1 MHEPFVHE
9 MEDGRIHILI
19 LPDDGK
25 WELNVVD
32 LRTPFD
38 RAPQLA
44 GFAQPEDA
52 LARGHDYV
60 REVDPEYDCEAGG
73 ATSGWRVHPSRSR
86 GRRLKPWPRQ
96 T

>member
-1 MHEPFVHE
+1 MIQGTAMHEPFVHE
-9 MEDGRIHILI
+9 MEDGRIHILV

-44 GFAQPEDA
+44 GFERAQDA

-60 REVDPEYDCEAGG
+60 REVDPEHDCEAKGCHFG
-73 ATSGWRVHPSRSR
+73 LEGSSQP
-86 GRRLKPWPRQ
+86 
-96 T
+96 

>member
-44 GFAQPEDA
+44 GFEQPEDA
-52 LARGHDYV
+52 LGARP
-60 REVDPEYDCEAGG
+60 RLRAGSGSG
-73 ATSGWRVHPSRSR
+73 A
-86 GRRLKPWPRQ
+86 
-96 T
+96 